1 MAEYI
6 ATRVLCDAHQMTDA
20 SIADEASWPAWVKNL
35 KANGKLVPTVDPQNA
50 NVRFMLTKARKT
62 APVLVNDFI
71 VRNRNRLFYVQNP
84 DSFLL
89 AYKLK

>member
-20 SIADEASWPAWVKNL
+20 NIADEASWPAWLKNL
-35 KANGKLVPTVDPQNA
+35 KANGKLVVTTDPQNV
-50 NVRFMLTKARKT
+50 NVRFTLTKARRS
-62 APVLVNDFI
+62 APVNVNDFI
-71 VRNRNRLFYVQNP
+71 VRNRNKLFYVQNP

>member
-6 ATRVLCDAHQMTDA
+6 ATRVLCDAHQMTDTN
-20 SIADEASWPAWVKNL
+20 IADEASWTAWLKNL
-35 KANGKLVPTVDPQNA
+35 KSNGKLVATIDPQNV
-50 NVRFMLTKARKT
+50 NVRFTLTKARRS
-62 APVLVNDFI
+62 APVNVNDFI
-71 VRNRNRLFYVQNP
+71 VRNRNKLFYVQNP